1 MNGAGEIGAPAEPQI
16 EIRGLQTVRRQI
28 RLGIVGDELRN
39 ARGLEALQRVGDAF
53 GVGAR
58 GKRTNHVP
66 EMIRRVAPKFDD
78 FCVVGQHNPSDRPE
92 IVSIPQILAAH
103 QLGEKP
109 TLASALYL
117 PHPEEFRPGSFPLPW
132 DDSGEQRLVG
142 QFARDHGALVPD
154 RLVTS
159 AKSWLSNPHIDP
171 KQHTLPW
178 RSDSVEEKLSPFE
191 CSRLY
196 LQHLKGAF
204 LHAAQAQGRQWDV
217 GDGQIVV
224 TVPASFDEVARSLTA
239 EAAEA
244 AGLSHVTLLEE
255 PQAAFYAWAA
265 RAGRQWRDAVTPG
278 DIILVCDVGGGTA
291 DFSLI
296 AVADV
301 AGNLELERIS
311 VGEHILLGGDNM
323 DLALAYTL
331 QAGLEVE
338 GKSLDAW
345 QFLALVHAA
354 ARAKITLFEDAGLAE
369 APIAVP
375 SRGSSLFAKTI
386 STALDRATLSQVVLD
401 GFFARTALE
410 DLPREA
416 PADRTAG
423 IRPALRVRS
432 GDQQAFRPLPHA
444 QPAER
449 AGERETRAR
458 SSDLGP
464 AGRALMPTALLFNG
478 GVFKAGPIR
487 ARVLD
492 LLASW
497 NGGQVVRELE
507 GFEPDLAVAQG
518 AAIYGRDRATGKGMR
533 IKAGA
538 ARSYYVGLET
548 SMLAIPGFRPP
559 VKALCVVPQG
569 MQEGTDQLIE
579 GRTFGLVTG
588 EAAEFRFFSSA
599 VRSGDRP
606 GQILPDAERELEE
619 TSSWKSSFLLCPM
632 FRQDRPSRCG
642 SRPSSPNS
650 ARSNSG

>member
-1 MNGAGEIGAPAEPQI
+1 MTA
-16 EIRGLQTVRRQI
+16 RFS
-28 RLGIVGDELRN
+28 LGIDLGTSN
-39 ARGLEALQRVGDAF
+39 CAMAL
-53 GVGAR
+53 
-58 GKRTNHVP
+58 
-66 EMIRRVAPKFDD
+66 
-78 FCVVGQHNPSDRPE
+78 SDIDTDQTE
-92 IVSIPQILAAH
+92 IVPIPQMLAPN

-117 PHPEEFRPGSFPLPW
+117 PHPDEFRPGSFVLPW
-132 DDSGEQRLVG
+132 DDSGEPRIVG

-171 KQHTLPW
+171 KQRTLPW
-178 RSDSVEEKLSPFE
+178 KSESAEEKLSPFD

-196 LQHLKGAF
+196 LQHLRGAF
-204 LHAAQAQGRQWDV
+204 LNASQAQGRQWDV
-217 GDGQIVV
+217 SDGQIVV
-224 TVPASFDEVARSLTA
+224 TVPASFDEVARNLTA

-244 AGLSHVTLLEE
+244 AGLGRVTLLEE

-265 RAGRQWRDAVTPG
+265 QADRQWRDAVAPG

-296 AVADV
+296 AVTDV
-301 AGNLELERIS
+301 AGALELERIS

-331 QAGLEVE
+331 QAKLDAE

-345 QFLALVHAA
+345 QFLALSHAA
-354 ARAKITLFEDAGLAE
+354 GRAKITLFEDPGLAE

-375 SRGSSLFAKTI
+375 SRGSSLFAKTV
-386 STALDRATLSQVVLD
+386 STALDRASLSEVVLD
-401 GFFARTALE
+401 GFFARTALD
-410 DLPREA
+410 DLPHEA
-416 PADRTAG
+416 RRTGLQEFGLPYASDPV
-423 IRPALRVRS
+423 IMKHLARFLTRSLENVQASDKLRALVGS
-432 GDQQAFRPLPHA
+432 
-444 QPAER
+444 R
-449 AGERETRAR
+449 AG
-458 SSDLGP
+458 GP
-464 AGRALMPTALLFNG
+464 ALMPTAVLFNG
-478 GVFKAGPIR
+478 GVFKAEPIR

-497 NGGQVVRELE
+497 NGGTAVRELE
-507 GFEPDLAVAQG
+507 GAEPDLAVAQG
-518 AAIYGRDRATGKGMR
+518 AAIYGRQRATGKGLR

-548 SMLAIPGFRPP
+548 SMPAIPGFRPP

-569 MQEGTDQLIE
+569 MQEGTEHLIE

-588 EAAEFRFFSSA
+588 EAAEFRFFSSD
-599 VRSGDRP
+599 VRSGDTP

-619 TSSWKSSFLLCPM
+619 TSLLEVELPALPDVPAGQVVPVQVEAVVTELGTLELWMKHANSDRRWKIVFQV
-632 FRQDRPSRCG
+632 RTQ
-642 SRPSSPNS
+642 
-650 ARSNSG
+650 

>member
-1 MNGAGEIGAPAEPQI
+1 MTA
-16 EIRGLQTVRRQI
+16 RFS
-28 RLGIVGDELRN
+28 LGIDLGTSN
-39 ARGLEALQRVGDAF
+39 CAMALTDLDTD
-53 GVGAR
+53 
-58 GKRTNHVP
+58 RT
-66 EMIRRVAPKFDD
+66 
-78 FCVVGQHNPSDRPE
+78 E
-92 IVSIPQILAAH
+92 IVPVAQILAAN

-109 TLASALYL
+109 SLASALYL
-117 PHPEEFRPGSFPLPW
+117 PHPEEFLPGSFPLPW
-132 DDSGEQRLVG
+132 PDSGEPGIVG
-142 QFARDHGALVPD
+142 QFARDHGAMVPD

-171 KQHTLPW
+171 KQRTLPW
-178 RSDSVEEKLSPFE
+178 RSDSAEEKLSPFD
-191 CSRLY
+191 CSCRY

-204 LHAAQAQGRQWDV
+204 LHAAQVQGQAQGHAQGRQWDL
-217 GDGQIVV
+217 GDCQIVL

-244 AGLSHVTLLEE
+244 AGLGHVTLLEE
-255 PQAAFYAWAA
+255 PQAAFYAWAT

-296 AVADV
+296 AVTDV

-311 VGEHILLGGDNM
+311 VGEHLLLGGDNM

-331 QAGLEVE
+331 QARLEAG

-354 ARAKITLFEDAGLAE
+354 ERAKITLFEDTGLAE

-386 STALDRATLSQVVLD
+386 ATALDRASLSQVILD
-401 GFFARTALE
+401 GFFAQTALD
-410 DLPREA
+410 DLPRAARQTGLQEFGLPYA
-416 PADRTAG
+416 SDPVISKHLARFLTRSLQNVQASDKLG
-423 IRPALRVRS
+423 ALVGS
-432 GDQQAFRPLPHA
+432 
-444 QPAER
+444 R
-449 AGERETRAR
+449 AG
-458 SSDLGP
+458 GP
-464 AGRALMPTALLFNG
+464 ALMPTAVLFNG

-492 LLASW
+492 LLATW
-497 NGGQVVRELE
+497 NGGQAVRELE

-518 AAIYGRDRATGKGMR
+518 AAIYGQHRATGKGMR

-548 SMLAIPGFRPP
+548 SMPAIPGFRPP

-569 MQEGTDQLIE
+569 MQEGTEQLIE
-579 GRTFGLVTG
+579 DRTFGLVTG
-588 EAAEFRFFSSA
+588 QVAEFRFFSSA
-599 VRSGDRP
+599 VRSGDTP
-606 GQILPDAERELEE
+606 GQVLPDAERELEE
-619 TSSWKSSFLLCPM
+619 TSLLEVELPALPDVPAGQVVPVRIEAAVTELGTLELWMKHTNSDRRWKIEFQV
-632 FRQDRPSRCG
+632 RTQ
-642 SRPSSPNS
+642 
-650 ARSNSG
+650 